1 MQFRLRTLFLLTA
14 AVCVFCGV
22 INAPPFIAIPLF
34 FAAVWITPAYWV
46 AGVIY
51 GREGWRAFF
60 IGGLASGAAPFLV
73 LTLYT
78 VSMGMWGWRF
88 SDWSIND
95 FGGIYGQYQLTN
107 LIASLFIFAP
117 VVLAFI
123 GGWLSSPAGCNHVLA
138 CGRSG
143 ISLRPRHEAFDEIG
157 AGIARSGEAGHL
169 LPGNQEIF
177 DWDDRSCGHA
187 AGDCADRQRNPDL
200 ARNDKVAH
208 RFGVARCGRSACRVA
223 ELLQADDHPRGL
235 ASSSHEGAERK

>member
-123 GGWLSSPAGCNHVLA
+123 GGWLSMWVYYGLKTPSPQPKLQSPFLPSHHPASVPQPSFSTESKPDIVT
-138 CGRSG
+138 RS
-143 ISLRPRHEAFDEIG
+143 
-157 AGIARSGEAGHL
+157 
-169 LPGNQEIF
+169 
-177 DWDDRSCGHA
+177 
-187 AGDCADRQRNPDL
+187 
-200 ARNDKVAH
+200 
-208 RFGVARCGRSACRVA
+208 
-223 ELLQADDHPRGL
+223 
-235 ASSSHEGAERK
+235 